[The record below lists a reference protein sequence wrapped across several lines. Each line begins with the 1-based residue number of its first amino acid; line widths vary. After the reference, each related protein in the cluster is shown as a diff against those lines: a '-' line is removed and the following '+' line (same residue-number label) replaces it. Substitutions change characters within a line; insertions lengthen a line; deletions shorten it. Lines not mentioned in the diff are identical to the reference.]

1 MELGW
6 ILLLT
11 VSLANAQD
19 RTTLDFLTLSA
30 CQSAGA
36 ALAKELGRPT
46 PKGLPAVSAI
56 CVDRATGEMF
66 WALPTAVGPV
76 R

>member
-19 RTTLDFLTLSA
+19 RTTLDSRP
-30 CQSAGA
+30 CQHANS
-36 ALAKELGRPT
+36 
-46 PKGLPAVSAI
+46 PAP
-56 CVDRATGEMF
+56 R
-66 WALPTAVGPV
+66 W
-76 R
+76 